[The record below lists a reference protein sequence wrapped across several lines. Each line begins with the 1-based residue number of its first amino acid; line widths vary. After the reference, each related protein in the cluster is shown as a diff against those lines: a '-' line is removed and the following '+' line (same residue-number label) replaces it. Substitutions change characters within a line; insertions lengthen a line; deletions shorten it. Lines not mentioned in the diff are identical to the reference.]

1 MRNKVSKVLP
11 VLKVSAAQPVLTAS
25 QASLAS
31 KVLRAPSVPK
41 VLMVLTDKTVFQ
53 ESAVHEVTLVLLANL
68 APMVC
73 LVKMVSTASPV
84 SEVSKDQWAILADVV
99 FLVSQAQL
107 DLKVL
112 LVSLVARYKM
122 IIINRYK
129 MAIYR
134 EKTVSMVSRVNQV
147 SAASRRL
154 VQVLSVHEVHLE
166 QRVTKEPLASAFRV
180 KSVHKVNLVSLVKLV
195 FQVSFD
201 EKFLL
206 LLYVSL
212 VKGDVGATGE
222 AGVCEQAC
230 SPQAQVSF
238 MAALSQNFIERG
250 DAITFDT
257 VLTNQN
263 EAGNQPA
270 YDQETGSF
278 NAPVDGTYIFH
289 VNVLLR
295 FSKFIKFIFL
305 EEKTVENRKTAMP
318 KLWTTFCPLDE
329 KPGNGFFGYK
339 PGRPLRDDFMYRRL
353 DSQEG

>member
-1 MRNKVSKVLP
+1 
-11 VLKVSAAQPVLTAS
+11 
-25 QASLAS
+25 
-31 KVLRAPSVPK
+31 
-41 VLMVLTDKTVFQ
+41 
-53 ESAVHEVTLVLLANL
+53 
-68 APMVC
+68 
-73 LVKMVSTASPV
+73 
-84 SEVSKDQWAILADVV
+84 
-99 FLVSQAQL
+99 
-107 DLKVL
+107 
-112 LVSLVARYKM
+112 
-122 IIINRYK
+122 

-134 EKTVSMVSRVNQV
+134 EKMASMVSRVNQV
-147 SAASRRL
+147 SAASHRL
-154 VQVLSVHEVHLE
+154 EQVQLVHEVHLE

-180 KSVHKVNLVSLVKLV
+180 KSVHVVSLVSLVKLV
-195 FQVSFD
+195 FQVSSD
-201 EKFLL
+201 KKFLL
-206 LLYVSL
+206 RQYVSL

-295 FSKFIKFIFL
+295 FSKLMKLTLL
-305 EEKTVENRKTAMP
+305 EVKTVENRNTALP
-318 KLWTTFCPLDE
+318 KLWAAFCPLDE
-329 KPGNGFFGYK
+329 KPGNGFFRYK
-339 PGRPLRDDFMYRRL
+339 PGRSLRDDFMHRCL
-353 DSQEG
+353 DSEEG